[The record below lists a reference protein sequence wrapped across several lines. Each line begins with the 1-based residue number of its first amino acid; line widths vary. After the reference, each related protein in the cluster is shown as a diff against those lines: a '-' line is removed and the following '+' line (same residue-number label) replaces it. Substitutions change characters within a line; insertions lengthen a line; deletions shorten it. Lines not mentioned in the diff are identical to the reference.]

1 MSVKHLYIFF
11 NDGQRMSL
19 AFPAQTEDPLV
30 AIRGL
35 REQMSLPYLSF
46 EVDGDLLMI
55 PRESIKYIQVCPAPS
70 GLPGQTIRGATLLE

>member
-19 AFPAQTEDPLV
+19 SFPTQQEDPLQ

-35 REQMSLPYLSF
+35 REQMNTPFVSF

-55 PRESIKYIQVCPAPS
+55 PRESIKYLQVCPMPAA
-70 GLPGQTIRGATLLE
+70 LPELTIQGAEVID

>member
-19 AFPAQTEDPLV
+19 AFPTQKEDPLQ

-35 REQMSLPYLSF
+35 REQMNTPFISF

-55 PRESIKYIQVCPAPS
+55 PRESIKYLQVCPMPAA
-70 GLPGQTIRGATLLE
+70 LPELTIQGAEVID